1 MNMLDTLIAAVPYIK
16 QLLQQDTMIGI
27 TDRDKFLFYEPS
39 ASIDLGLKPGDPIP
53 ASDEN
58 LRKALSGHYSSLLIP
73 EHIYGVPINAAAIP
87 VRDETGEVIGAIA
100 TAQSLENQQELE
112 AKMHSF
118 DQITNR
124 LVDMVQT
131 VAAHSEE
138 LSATS
143 ENILANTKHAVD
155 NSANINKTIEFIQ
168 EISNQ
173 TNLLGLN
180 AAIEAARVGE
190 LGAGFGVV
198 AKEVR
203 KLSEH
208 TKEATAAIAETLT
221 SVQQSIRQLES
232 DFAQIVQS
240 SQEQAVLVTDFMETI
255 ELLNETNKQMNAFAE
270 KLLHQST

>member
-1 MNMLDTLIAAVPYIK
+1 MNMLDTLIAAIPYIK
-16 QLLQQDTMIGI
+16 QILREDTMIGI
-27 TDRDKFLFYEPS
+27 TDREKFLFYEPS
-39 ASIDLGLKPGDPIP
+39 AQIDLGIKPGDPIP
-53 ASDEN
+53 SSDEN
-58 LRKALSGHYSSLLIP
+58 LRQALSGNYSSTLIP
-73 EHIYGVPINAAAIP
+73 PHIYGLPINAMAIP
-87 VRDETGEVIGAIA
+87 VKDEAGEIIGAIA
-100 TAQSLENQQELE
+100 TAQSMENQQELE
-112 AKMHSF
+112 AKMSSF

-143 ENILANTKHAVD
+143 ENILSNTQHAVD
-155 NSANINKTIEFIQ
+155 NSANINKTIEFIH

-203 KLSEH
+203 KLSVH
-208 TKEATAAIAETLT
+208 TKEATTNISETLT

-255 ELLNETNKQMNAFAE
+255 ELLNQTNQQMNAFVE
-270 KLLHQST
+270 KLLHSN